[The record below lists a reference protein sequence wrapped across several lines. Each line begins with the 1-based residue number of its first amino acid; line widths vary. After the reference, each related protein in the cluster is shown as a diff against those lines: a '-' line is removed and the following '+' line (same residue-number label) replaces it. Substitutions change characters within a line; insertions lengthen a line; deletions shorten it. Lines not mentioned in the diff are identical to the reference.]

1 MGAMATIF
9 GAKVARLSTR
19 GQRVVQRWN
28 STRGVEGLG
37 SDSVAVGCCGGAPSV
52 GCSVDA
58 RTTLAKGEW
67 AWSRPMN
74 SHARDSNSQ
83 LKTDLENKLGASRVQ
98 WTTAIR
104 ESHSSNQ
111 ERTAFINNYEA
122 QCSRLRELF
131 GEKWELEREL
141 RSIQQS

>member
-1 MGAMATIF
+1 
-9 GAKVARLSTR
+9 
-19 GQRVVQRWN
+19 
-28 STRGVEGLG
+28 
-37 SDSVAVGCCGGAPSV
+37 
-52 GCSVDA
+52 
-58 RTTLAKGEW
+58 
-67 AWSRPMN
+67 
-74 SHARDSNSQ
+74 
-83 LKTDLENKLGASRVQ
+83 LGASRVQ

-104 ESHSSNQ
+104 EGHSSNQ

>member
-1 MGAMATIF
+1 MKSAMKWTRWPPYLAQKWP
-9 GAKVARLSTR
+9 GSAREDKELW
-19 GQRVVQRWN
+19 QRWN
-28 STRGVEGLG
+28 STRGVECLG

-52 GCSVDA
+52 GCSQGRIGVVETDEFA
-58 RTTLAKGEW
+58 RKRQQLE
-67 AWSRPMN
+67 
-74 SHARDSNSQ
+74 Q

-104 ESHSSNQ
+104 EGHSSNQ
-111 ERTAFINNYEA
+111 ERTAFINNYKA